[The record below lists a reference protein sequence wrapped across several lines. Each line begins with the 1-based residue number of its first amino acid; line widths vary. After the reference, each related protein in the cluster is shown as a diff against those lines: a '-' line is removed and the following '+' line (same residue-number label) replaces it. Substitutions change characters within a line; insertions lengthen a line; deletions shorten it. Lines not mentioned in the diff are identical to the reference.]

1 MARKKIDPKVKQLV
15 KDFLEVYDPKTAGDI
30 TTGLKDLL
38 GPVIQDMMEAEFED
52 HMGYDKNSHEE
63 KVSEN
68 RRNGSYPKTLKS
80 TFGELDIDVPRDRD
94 ASFDPNVIPKGQRDI
109 SGIEE
114 KIIAM
119 YGKGMSQR
127 DISDTIQDIYGFNAS
142 HELISNVT
150 DKIMDRIND
159 WQNRPLQ
166 ACYPFIFV
174 DCMYVTVKD
183 SIKTTKRAV
192 YTILGYDIHGFKEV
206 LGVWIGE
213 ESESA
218 HFWLNIFDELKTRGL
233 EDIFFISMDGLTGL
247 EKGVTTIY
255 PNAVIQ
261 RCIVHLV
268 RNALK
273 FVPSKDYK
281 AFTKD
286 LKSIYQAT
294 NLNEATHNFS
304 KFKEEDWEKYNGAIS
319 VFERHWTHIEQLFD
333 YPKAVRKIMYTT
345 NAIESVH
352 SSFRKVTKG
361 KGAFPN
367 DKALMKL
374 IYLRIQDMMKKWT
387 KPIQNWPT
395 VLNALLIID
404 RFEDRITKY
413 L

>member
-15 KDFLEVYDPKTAGDI
+15 KDFLEVYNPKTAGDI
-30 TTGLKDLL
+30 TSGLKDLL
-38 GPVIQDMMEAEFED
+38 GPVIQDMMEAEFEG

-63 KVSEN
+63 KDTDN

-80 TFGELDIDVPRDRD
+80 TFGEFDIDVPRDRD
-94 ASFDPNVIPKGQRDI
+94 ASFNPDVIPKGQRDI

-127 DISDTIQDIYGFNAS
+127 DISDTVQDIYGFSAS

-150 DKIMDRIND
+150 DKIIDRIND

-166 ACYPFIFV
+166 ACYPFVFV

-183 SIKTTKRAV
+183 TIKTTKRAV
-192 YTILGYDIHGFKEV
+192 YTILGYDLKGFKEV

-218 HFWLNIFDELKTRGL
+218 HFWLNIFDELKTRGV
-233 EDIFFISMDGLTGL
+233 EDIFFMSMDGLTGL
-247 EKGVTTIY
+247 EKGVKTVF
-255 PNAVIQ
+255 PNAVVQ

-281 AFTKD
+281 EFTKD
-286 LKSIYQAT
+286 LKTIYQAT
-294 NLNEATHNFS
+294 NLEEATHNFN
-304 KFKEEDWEKYNGAIS
+304 KLKENWEKYNGAIS
-319 VFERHWTHIEQLFD
+319 VFERNWIHIEQLFD
-333 YPKAVRKIMYTT
+333 YPKAIRKLMYTT

-352 SSFRKVTKG
+352 SSFRKVTDRKR
-361 KGAFPN
+361 AFPN
-367 DKALMKL
+367 DKSLMKL
-374 IYLRIQDMMKKWT
+374 IYLRIQDMSKKWT

-395 VLNALLIID
+395 VLNEFLIID
-404 RFEDRITKY
+404 QFKERITKY

>member
-30 TTGLKDLL
+30 TSGLKDLL

-63 KVSEN
+63 KDTDN

-80 TFGELDIDVPRDRD
+80 TFGEFGIDVPRDRD
-94 ASFDPNVIPKGQRDI
+94 ASFEPDVVPKGQRDI

-127 DISDTIQDIYGFNAS
+127 DISDTVQDIYGFSAS

-166 ACYPFIFV
+166 ACYPFVFV

-183 SIKTTKRAV
+183 TIKTTKRAI
-192 YTILGYDIHGFKEV
+192 YTILGYNVKGFKDI

-218 HFWLNIFDELKTRGL
+218 HFWLNIFDELKTRGV
-233 EDIFFISMDGLTGL
+233 EDIFFMSMDGLTGL
-247 EKGVTTIY
+247 EKGVNTIF
-255 PNAVIQ
+255 PNAVVQ
-261 RCIVHLV
+261 RCIVHLI
-268 RNALK
+268 RNAIK

-281 AFTKD
+281 EFTKD
-286 LKSIYQAT
+286 LKTVYQAT
-294 NLNEATHNFS
+294 NLEEATHNFI
-304 KFKEEDWEKYNGAIS
+304 KFKENWEKYNGAIG
-319 VFERHWTHIEQLFD
+319 VFERNWKHIEQLFD
-333 YPKAVRKIMYTT
+333 YPKAIRKLMYTT

-352 SSFRKVTKG
+352 SSFRKVTDR

-367 DKALMKL
+367 DKALIKL
-374 IYLRIQDMMKKWT
+374 IFLRIQDMSKKWT

-395 VLNALLIID
+395 VLNEFLIID
-404 RFEDRITKY
+404 QFKERITKY